1 MKKITLFLT
10 AMLAM
15 SVTINSKT
23 EETTMLPGNAPVQK
37 CPNCGKYYFE
47 SKNRHGDSKNTSFE
61 RGELTFPE
69 WKEAY
74 TQFQTEG
81 VEGDDLVNVR
91 FWAVQS
97 YNDYFYRN
105 SNSQKPSEKDFQM
118 FSKLAIDFIN
128 SFDWKPVQHPLLK
141 AELYR
146 EANFMK
152 ECKEVLESIPYNEL
166 EDFEKSIFND
176 IKQRMEKGDNKVFK
190 LSV

>member
-1 MKKITLFLT
+1 
-10 AMLAM
+10 
-15 SVTINSKT
+15 
-23 EETTMLPGNAPVQK
+23 MLPSVSQVQK

-69 WKEAY
+69 WKDAY
-74 TQFQTEG
+74 TQFLTEG

-91 FWAVQS
+91 FWVVQS

-105 SNSQKPSEKDFQM
+105 GNSHKPSEEDFQL

-176 IKQRMEKGDNKVFK
+176 IQKRMKSGDIKVFK
-190 LSV
+190 INI

>member
-1 MKKITLFLT
+1 
-10 AMLAM
+10 
-15 SVTINSKT
+15 
-23 EETTMLPGNAPVQK
+23 
-37 CPNCGKYYFE
+37 
-47 SKNRHGDSKNTSFE
+47 
-61 RGELTFPE
+61 
-69 WKEAY
+69 
-74 TQFQTEG
+74 
-81 VEGDDLVNVR
+81 
-91 FWAVQS
+91 
-97 YNDYFYRN
+97 
-105 SNSQKPSEKDFQM
+105 M